1 MRVLLNGRE
10 VPGLDSGLER
20 RLAGGLR
27 NGPLDSVALSP
38 DGSIAARAG
47 QLRLLLGGVG
57 LLVVAILAL
66 NLILVGSRAPQVLGV
81 VALAG
86 VGAVAFVIAL
96 VWVIYA
102 LMLAAHRRRVE
113 SRPDPGLAAGETV
126 RVDANGLAVG
136 GQLAPWTALRIDE
149 LWVRERLAN
158 ERRVTYPERLALTD
172 GRRAIV
178 LDALLQTAGQ
188 ALLEQ
193 TWRRLKR
200 AETQAGQAVN
210 P

>member
-1 MRVLLNGRE
+1 MRVLLNGNE
-10 VPGLDSGLER
+10 LAGLDSSLER

-27 NGPLDSVALSP
+27 SGPLDSVALSP
-38 DGSIAARAG
+38 EGSIAARAG

-57 LLVVAILAL
+57 ALVVALVAL
-66 NLILVGSRAPQVLGV
+66 NLVLVGARVPQVLGI

-86 VGAVAFVIAL
+86 VGAVVFVIGL

-113 SRPDPGLAAGETV
+113 ARPDPGLVGGETV
-126 RVDANGLAVG
+126 RVDADGLALG
-136 GQLAPWTALRIDE
+136 GQLTPWTALKVDE

-158 ERRVTYPERLALTD
+158 ERRVTYPERLALSD
-172 GRRAIV
+172 GRRTIV

-188 ALLEQ
+188 PLLEQ

-200 AETQAGQAVN
+200 AEAAN
-210 P
+210 PAP